1 MKERMKNNAHLIEEC
16 LNGIHSDQSDFVPL
30 VLERILAEAARSEA
44 SDAHFQP
51 AKNGMEVRFRQDGVL
66 HVLGMLPQELTAQFA
81 ARLKV
86 LANLLTYQIAVPQ
99 EGRIRSGV
107 VPGVDKEMRVS
118 TVPTLYG
125 ERVVVR
131 FFSEE
136 TRYQYADE
144 LGLPP
149 DIRDRLLQAARRNSG
164 AILLTGPSGSG
175 KTTTA
180 YALLRELADRGETTR
195 SIVTLEDPIEH
206 ALEGIAQVEIRRQ
219 NDLTLDAMIKYMM
232 RQDPE
237 VLFVGEIRDRA
248 TAEAAMQAA
257 LTGHLLITTFHAGS
271 AAESVGRLYEIG
283 IEPFALRSGISCVLC
298 QRLVRKLCPV
308 CAEKH
313 TDGIALTIG
322 REHCVA
328 GRSVTAPFEITEY
341 SFPKGCGQCNGT
353 GYAGRVLLAESLPL
367 ENVVCPEYR
376 NANVMRALFDRPD
389 MQAIGELAVQNGMI
403 PMSVRAVALIE
414 SHVTSPQ
421 EIRRVFG

>member
-1 MKERMKNNAHLIEEC
+1 MKNKLPHVQNWLAEINRER
-16 LNGIHSDQSDFVPL
+16 DDFVPV
-30 VLERILAEAARSEA
+30 VLERILAEAAKSGA

-51 AKNGMEVRFRQDGVL
+51 GKNGVEVRFRQDGVL
-66 HVLGMLPQELTAQFA
+66 HVLGHLPVELTSQIA

-86 LANLLTYQIAVPQ
+86 LAHLLTYKVDVPQ

-107 VPGVDKEMRVS
+107 VPGVEKEMRIS
-118 TVPTLYG
+118 TAPTLHG

-136 TRYQYADE
+136 THYQYVDE

-149 DIRDRLLQAARRNSG
+149 DIRDELLHAARQNSG
-164 AILLTGPSGSG
+164 AVLLTGPSGGG

-206 ALEGIAQVEIRRQ
+206 ALEGIAQIEIRHQ
-219 NDLTLDAMIKYMM
+219 NDLTLDKMIKYMM

-237 VLFVGEIRDRA
+237 VLFVGEIRDQM

-257 LTGHLLITTFHAGS
+257 LTGHLLISTFHAGS
-271 AAESVGRLYEIG
+271 AAESIGRLCEIG

-308 CAEKH
+308 CAKRQCERI
-313 TDGIALTIG
+313 TLAIG
-322 REHCVA
+322 RERFDV
-328 GRSVTAPFEITEY
+328 SEY
-341 SFPKGCGQCNGT
+341 SIPHGCEQCNGT
-353 GYAGRVLLAESLPL
+353 GYTGRVLLAESLPL
-367 ENVVCPEYR
+367 ENDD
-376 NANVMRALFDRPD
+376 VMRAMLDRLD
-389 MQAIGELAVQNGMI
+389 MRAITKLAMQHGMT

-414 SHVTSPQ
+414 SHTSSPQ

>member
-1 MKERMKNNAHLIEEC
+1 MEHWQ
-16 LNGIHSDQSDFVPL
+16 NGLDRNQDNFVPSM
-30 VLERILAEAARSEA
+30 LERILGDAARLGA

-51 AKNGMEVRFRQDGVL
+51 GKNGIEVRFRQDGVL
-66 HVLGMLPQELTAQFA
+66 HVLEKLPVELTAQFA

-86 LANLLTYQIAVPQ
+86 LANLLTYKVDVPQ

-107 VPGVDKEMRVS
+107 VPGVEKEMRIS
-118 TVPTLYG
+118 TAPTLHG

-136 TRYQYADE
+136 MQYQYVDD

-149 DIRDRLLQAARRNSG
+149 DIRDTLLQAASKNSG
-164 AILLTGPSGSG
+164 AILLTGPSGGG

-180 YALLRELADRGETTR
+180 YALLRELSDLGETVR

-206 ALEGIAQVEIRRQ
+206 AIEGIAQIEVRQ
-219 NDLTLDAMIKYMM
+219 QTGITLDKMIKYMM

-237 VLFVGEIRDRA
+237 VLFVGEIRDQT

-271 AAESVGRLYEIG
+271 AAESVGRLCEIG

-298 QRLVRKLCPV
+298 QRLVRKLCPD
-308 CAEKH
+308 CSERQNENI
-313 TDGIALTIG
+313 TLTVG
-322 REHCVA
+322 RERFDIA
-328 GRSVTAPFEITEY
+328 EFST
-341 SFPKGCGQCNGT
+341 PKGCERCNGT
-353 GYAGRVLLAESLPL
+353 GYAGRVLLAEALPL
-367 ENVVCPEYR
+367 GHEN
-376 NANVMRALFDRPD
+376 AMRAMFDRLD
-389 MQAIGELAVQNGMI
+389 MHAITKLAVQNGMI
-403 PMSVRAVALIE
+403 PMTARAVSLIE
-414 SHVTSPQ
+414 SHVSSPQ

>member
-1 MKERMKNNAHLIEEC
+1 
-16 LNGIHSDQSDFVPL
+16 
-30 VLERILAEAARSEA
+30 
-44 SDAHFQP
+44 
-51 AKNGMEVRFRQDGVL
+51 MEVRFRQDGVL
-66 HVLGMLPQELTAQFA
+66 HVLGNLPAELTSQFA

-86 LANLLTYQIAVPQ
+86 LANLLTYKIDSPQ

-107 VPGVDKEMRVS
+107 VPGVEKEMRVS

-136 TRYQYADE
+136 TQYRYTDE

-149 DIRDRLLQAARRNSG
+149 DIRDGLSRAARKNSG
-164 AILLTGPSGSG
+164 AILLTGPAGGG

-180 YALLRELADRGETTR
+180 YALLRELADRSETTR

-219 NDLTLDAMIKYMM
+219 NDLTLDKMIKYMM

-237 VLFVGEIRDRA
+237 VLFVGEIRDRM

-271 AAESVGRLYEIG
+271 AAEAIGRLYEIG
-283 IEPFALRSGISCVLC
+283 MEPFALRSGISCVLC

-308 CAEKH
+308 CAKKQTER
-313 TDGIALTIG
+313 IALTIG
-322 REHCVA
+322 REHC
-328 GRSVTAPFEITEY
+328 EIAEY
-341 SFPKGCGQCNGT
+341 SLPKGCEQCHGT

-367 ENVVCPEYR
+367 EN
-376 NANVMRALFDRPD
+376 AGVMRAMFDRPD
-389 MQAIGELAVQNGMI
+389 MQSIAELAVQHGMI
-403 PMSVRAVALIE
+403 PMTARAVALIE
-414 SHVTSPQ
+414 SHISSPQ

>member
-1 MKERMKNNAHLIEEC
+1 MTTTPHLIERWQDG
-16 LNGIHSDQSDFVPL
+16 LQRDNGDFVPV
-30 VLERILAEAARSEA
+30 VLERILAEAARSDV

-51 AKNGMEVRFRQDGVL
+51 GKHGTEVRFRQDGVL
-66 HVLGMLPQELTAQFA
+66 QILGSLPAELTAQVA

-86 LANLLTYQIAVPQ
+86 LANLLTYKIDAPQ

-107 VPGVDKEMRVS
+107 VPGVEKEMRVS

-149 DIRDRLLQAARRNSG
+149 DIRDRLLQSARRNSG

-206 ALEGIAQVEIRRQ
+206 ALEGIAQVEIRR
-219 NDLTLDAMIKYMM
+219 NHDLTLDKMIKYMM

-237 VLFVGEIRDRA
+237 VLFVGEIRDRM

-271 AAESVGRLYEIG
+271 AAESIGRLSEIG

-298 QRLVRKLCPV
+298 QRLVRKLCAA
-308 CAEKH
+308 CAEKQSGH
-313 TDGIALTIG
+313 ITLTIG
-322 REHCVA
+322 RERFDVL
-328 GRSVTAPFEITEY
+328 EY
-341 SFPKGCGQCNGT
+341 SLPKGCERCKGT
-353 GYAGRVLLAESLPL
+353 GYAGRILLTESLPL
-367 ENVVCPEYR
+367 ENV
-376 NANVMRALFDRPD
+376 NVMRAMFDRPD
-389 MQAIGELAVQNGMI
+389 MQAIAEMAVQNGMI
-403 PMSVRAVALIE
+403 PMSVRAIALIE
-414 SHVTSPQ
+414 SHESSPG

>member
-1 MKERMKNNAHLIEEC
+1 MKRNPQQIEQW
-16 LNGIHSDQSDFVPL
+16 LVGINRGSSDYVPL
-30 VLERILAEAARSEA
+30 VLERVLAEAARAEA
-44 SDAHFQP
+44 SDTHFQP
-51 AKNGMEVRFRQDGVL
+51 GKNGLEVRFRQDGVL
-66 HVLGMLPQELTAQFA
+66 HVLGHLPEELTAQFA

-86 LANLLTYQIAVPQ
+86 LANLLTYKIDMPQ

-107 VPGVDKEMRVS
+107 VPGVEKEMRVS

-149 DIRDRLLQAARRNSG
+149 DMRDRLLQAARQNSG
-164 AILLTGPSGSG
+164 AILLTGPAGSG

-206 ALEGIAQVEIRRQ
+206 ALEGIAQVEMRRQ
-219 NDLTLDAMIKYMM
+219 NDLTLDKMVKYMM

-237 VLFVGEIRDRA
+237 VLFVGEIRDRM

-257 LTGHLLITTFHAGS
+257 LTGHLLMTTLHAGS

-298 QRLVRKLCPV
+298 QRLVRKLCPS
-308 CAEKH
+308 CAEKQ
-313 TDGIALTIG
+313 TDGMTLAVG
-322 REHCVA
+322 REQ
-328 GRSVTAPFEITEY
+328 FEIAEY
-341 SFPKGCGQCNGT
+341 SLPKGCDRCNGT

-367 ENVVCPEYR
+367 ENPG
-376 NANVMRALFDRPD
+376 VMRAMFDRPD

-403 PMSVRAVALIE
+403 PMSTRAVDLIE
-414 SHVTSPQ
+414 SHVSSPN